1 MTDTNKKRGSSFRKI
16 FPNIFFSNKSKE
28 KISTK
33 NSNIK
38 LNTDC
43 GTSRSNHYQN
53 PQTVFARHDNQ
64 VGGPREHDD
73 RIYENLSN
81 TSFVSSVNNSSN
93 MDMLSNHSSNS
104 TLVSDNVKNQKHQ
117 SKATLYSNEIND
129 VKYMARPQV
138 PPKPQNETY
147 APLPY
152 SDVYYHSLDKLS
164 NKISPLDEIEIYNAS
179 KTHTQPASVGA
190 EIKKVSTKF
199 LISPKK
205 EADVRI
211 IQPTRARS
219 LSPIKEKPKNI
230 EPGPTAIEKD
240 WIVEKPYNYSAPT
253 SPVAISHK
261 IPNMPT
267 TVSPYEHV
275 RKTMI
280 EAEEKRNSVNRSLRN
295 KFISTPSSTNVCK
308 SPLMSVERR
317 NIEEFVKKEKTRQK
331 VEAFYWQKIKELK
344 QKEDEYLLKQ
354 SLNSPVGESKIY
366 NRNYSNSNCSAPNTY
381 ITDPRSFSLS
391 RRVDNSINQAMYS
404 SPHLIRGAPER
415 RTDSYITSHTYR
427 KGTDV
432 IYRNPEKLVQNTHAS
447 SKLPSVQNMST
458 VVINRIGS
466 ERQDRPDSQAN
477 NSIRKR
483 ELFRVKLDFDDQ
495 DYRNSPQELR
505 TASVTSSISSYLLPM
520 NNRNNS
526 KSTIRSMCSESESGS
541 EVGEIQRI
549 MENRSQKGKQI
560 FLVDCL

>member
-28 KISTK
+28 KMSIK

-53 PQTVFARHDNQ
+53 PQTVFAKYDNQ
-64 VGGPREHDD
+64 VGGHRDHDD

-81 TSFVSSVNNSSN
+81 ASFVSSVNNSSN
-93 MDMLSNHSSNS
+93 MGMLSNHSSNS
-104 TLVSDNVKNQKHQ
+104 TLVSDNVKIQKHQ
-117 SKATLYSNEIND
+117 GKATLYSNEIND
-129 VKYMARPQV
+129 EKYMARPQV

-147 APLPY
+147 TPLPY

-164 NKISPLDEIEIYNAS
+164 NKISPLDEIEIYKAS
-179 KTHTQPASVGA
+179 KTHTQPESVGA

-205 EADVRI
+205 EADVRT

-219 LSPIKEKPKNI
+219 LSPIKEKPKNT
-230 EPGPTAIEKD
+230 EQGPIAIEKD

-295 KFISTPSSTNVCK
+295 KFISSPSSSTSVCK
-308 SPLMSVERR
+308 SPLMAIERR
-317 NIEEFVKKEKTRQK
+317 NIEELVKKEKTRQK

-354 SLNSPVGESKIY
+354 SLNSPVGES
-366 NRNYSNSNCSAPNTY
+366 
-381 ITDPRSFSLS
+381 
-391 RRVDNSINQAMYS
+391 
-404 SPHLIRGAPER
+404 
-415 RTDSYITSHTYR
+415 
-427 KGTDV
+427 
-432 IYRNPEKLVQNTHAS
+432 
-447 SKLPSVQNMST
+447 
-458 VVINRIGS
+458 
-466 ERQDRPDSQAN
+466 
-477 NSIRKR
+477 
-483 ELFRVKLDFDDQ
+483 
-495 DYRNSPQELR
+495 
-505 TASVTSSISSYLLPM
+505 
-520 NNRNNS
+520 
-526 KSTIRSMCSESESGS
+526 
-541 EVGEIQRI
+541 
-549 MENRSQKGKQI
+549 
-560 FLVDCL
+560 